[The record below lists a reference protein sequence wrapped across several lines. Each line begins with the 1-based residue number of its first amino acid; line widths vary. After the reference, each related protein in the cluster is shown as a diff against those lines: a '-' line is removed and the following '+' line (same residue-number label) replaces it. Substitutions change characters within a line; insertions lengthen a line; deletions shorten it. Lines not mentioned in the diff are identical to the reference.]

1 MTLLRVSSGSNAG
14 HSAGS
19 LFLANMNDFY
29 DRLRHASVCLEAP
42 IAEAMLDGAVGCAF
56 EAAVAMQI

>member
-1 MTLLRVSSGSNAG
+1 MLGTARVP
-14 HSAGS
+14 

-29 DRLRHASVCLEAP
+29 DRLRHANVCLEAL
-42 IAEAMLDGAVGCAF
+42 IAEATLDGAVGCAF